1 MLCPTQ
7 WEEKGLPL
15 GDGVALTTQPCLA
28 QMGVFLSSI
37 SLLSTLPCHRL
48 SSSTSMA

>member
-15 GDGVALTTQPCLA
+15 GNGVALATQPCHA
-28 QMGVFLSSI
+28 QMVVFLSSM

-48 SSSTSMA
+48 SSSTFTA